1 MSLRSIVTSPH
12 SGVSYSRSIQVG
24 QAGEDALELKIPAI
38 SHIFSSS
45 LEIPPLTATSR
56 SLILGTE
63 MKYFHH
69 SDALISQRQ
78 TGFITPDRQCVTN
91 LGNFETFPV
100 ESGEKSMSP
109 STFGLMVSW
118 SVKRAI
124 GPITSQASTLCSL
137 TPSQRL
143 RAESGEI
150 CSICLE
156 DVGKKAEDAYT
167 IAECKH
173 TFHDNCIRRWKKE
186 EATCPLCRGPLPE
199 ELGLTALAEQETPR
213 PEFVRWIFN
222 ILPVE
227 NENPVTRRDI
237 ITNIF
242 LSPLGLAW
250 VLFII
255 PILLCFETLCIFFCT
270 PVVLAMLITQTYNE
284 RLSNCCDLCVRLSV
298 VSFLTLIGMVL
309 VSILVFVVQIPFLI
323 YISITFCFDVLRCKR
338 RWQDAHSYITRRLI
352 MGITSET

>member
-1 MSLRSIVTSPH
+1 
-12 SGVSYSRSIQVG
+12 
-24 QAGEDALELKIPAI
+24 
-38 SHIFSSS
+38 
-45 LEIPPLTATSR
+45 
-56 SLILGTE
+56 
-63 MKYFHH
+63 
-69 SDALISQRQ
+69 
-78 TGFITPDRQCVTN
+78 
-91 LGNFETFPV
+91 
-100 ESGEKSMSP
+100 
-109 STFGLMVSW
+109 
-118 SVKRAI
+118 
-124 GPITSQASTLCSL
+124 
-137 TPSQRL
+137 
-143 RAESGEI
+143 
-150 CSICLE
+150 
-156 DVGKKAEDAYT
+156 VGKKAEEVYT

-199 ELGLTALAEQETPR
+199 ELGVTVLAEQETPR
-213 PEFVRWIFN
+213 PELVRWIFN
-222 ILPVE
+222 ILPIE
-227 NENPVTRRDI
+227 SENPVTRRDI

-270 PVVLAMLITQTYNE
+270 PVVLAMLITQNYNE

-338 RWQDAHSYITRRLI
+338 RWQDAHSYVTRRLI